1 MKDNL
6 GLVGRRPTH
15 IDEIRLARQPR
26 TVPTG
31 ECFECG
37 GSLKT
42 PTDAFLH
49 VCDKVLT
56 MKHRRMGERRARVSL

>member
-1 MKDNL
+1 MPL
-6 GLVGRRPTH
+6 IGRRPTH
-15 IDEIRLARQPR
+15 VDQIRLHRRPR

-37 GSLKT
+37 TQLRST
-42 PTDAFLH
+42 IDAALH

-56 MKHRRMGERRARVSL
+56 MKHRRMGERLARASL